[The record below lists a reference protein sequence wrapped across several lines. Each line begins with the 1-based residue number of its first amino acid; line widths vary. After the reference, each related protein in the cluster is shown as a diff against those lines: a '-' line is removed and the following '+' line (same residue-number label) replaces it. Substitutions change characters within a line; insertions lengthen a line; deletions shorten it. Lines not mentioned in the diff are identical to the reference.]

1 MRKPKLQ
8 IIVLFQ
14 NLGDRQAYYARSP
27 APPLSGLLLA
37 AETPPLVEVEVL
49 HEMVRPVDY
58 ETDADFIAL
67 SFMDFCAPH
76 AYDVARRFR
85 ARGKVVIAGGKYPS
99 TFPQE
104 VIPHFDCVVVGE
116 AERVWPKVVED
127 LVAGEYR
134 KVYRAPLSP
143 SLENIPPPRY
153 DLAEP
158 QFAMPVVTEATRGC
172 PFHCSFCQLN
182 VKRATYRTRPVADV
196 IADLKA
202 TDRLPLR
209 KRKMAMILDN
219 NLCGD
224 LDYAKELL
232 REVAKLKLWAVGVQ
246 FSFNYLRD
254 KEFMD
259 LLEAANCRMAF
270 IGLESLHEASLK
282 SVDKTHNRVE
292 EYEQHFAELKRRGIL
307 TFTGIIL
314 ALDEDT
320 PEYYSDLPRQLERVD
335 PSAILVSVAIPIPG
349 TPLHRQMHAED
360 RIFDEDLSHYEGDH
374 LVFHPKRVT
383 PDEVYEAAREVNRQ
397 FYAWSSVV
405 RRWWRFMKAFLRN
418 SENEHRLLGAL
429 VTTVILFKLS
439 VFQRH
444 HAKERVYGN
453 TSRIPTRPKARAAD
467 QPAVLPRG
475 TRTAEMAR
483 PEKTEPR
490 ESGQVVRPAATSSN
504 GRSADKRGA
513 RTVPASAT
521 IHQPTAAAS
530 GRTTS

>member
-14 NLGDRQAYYARSP
+14 NLGDRQAYFARSP

-37 AETPPLVEVEVL
+37 AETPDIVDVEVL
-49 HEMVRPVDY
+49 HEMVRPIDY

-76 AYDVARRFR
+76 AYDVAREFR
-85 ARGKVVIAGGKYPS
+85 ARGKTVVAGGKYPT
-99 TFPQE
+99 TFPQQ
-104 VIPHFDCVVVGE
+104 VIPHFDSVVVGE

-127 LVAGEYR
+127 LVAGQIR

-172 PFHCSFCQLN
+172 PFHCSFCQLT
-182 VKRATYRTRPVADV
+182 VKPTAYRTRPIEDV

-202 TDRLPLR
+202 TKRLPPW

-224 LDYAKELL
+224 LDYAKALL

-254 KEFMD
+254 NEFMD

-270 IGLESLHEASLK
+270 IGLESLNEDSLR

-292 EYEQHFAELKRRGIL
+292 EYEDRFAELKRRGIL

-320 PEYYSDLPRQLERVD
+320 PQYYERLPRQLERVD
-335 PSAILVSVAIPIPG
+335 PSAILVSIAIPIPG
-349 TPLHRQMHAED
+349 TPLHWQMESEG
-360 RIFDEDLSHYEGDH
+360 RIFDHDLSHYEGDH
-374 LVFHPKRVT
+374 LVFRPKRVT
-383 PDEVYEAAREVNRQ
+383 PNQVYSAAREVNRQ
-397 FYAWSSVV
+397 FYSWKNVF
-405 RRWWRFMKAFLRN
+405 RRWWRFFTSFVTN
-418 SENEHRLLGAL
+418 TENEHRLLGAL
-429 VTTVILFKLS
+429 VTTVILFKLAL
-439 VFQRH
+439 FQRH
-444 HAKERVYGN
+444 HAKVRVYGN
-453 TSRIPTRPKARAAD
+453 RARV
-467 QPAVLPRG
+467 PAQKRWTPSSDSMV
-475 TRTAEMAR
+475 
-483 PEKTEPR
+483 
-490 ESGQVVRPAATSSN
+490 SGQSADSTADELSPGRKPSRRVRRVDPSMVVPATGKV
-504 GRSADKRGA
+504 GRS
-513 RTVPASAT
+513 S
-521 IHQPTAAAS
+521 S
-530 GRTTS
+530 